1 MSRGEKN
8 KLCAFKPKN
17 KNEVESLGNAPM
29 RDLKDERF
37 RVLREKFHFPGFR
50 MWQEEII
57 DTLMTGRD
65 VVVVMP
71 TGSGK
76 SLCYQLPAML
86 LDGVSLVVSPLIALM
101 KDQVDGLVE
110 NQVPATFINSVLTP
124 SEQGQRL
131 REIQQGRYKLIYI
144 APERFRN
151 PGFMEGI
158 QSCRV
163 SLFAVDEAHCVSEWG
178 HDFRPDYLRLKGVVE
193 KLGHPP
199 VAALT
204 ATATPDVRRDII
216 TQLGLRQPVAFVAG
230 FDRPNLH
237 FQVKQVEGEED
248 KIDAIIGLLKKKAQ
262 GGIIYAATRKNT
274 ETVTRALQSMG
285 YKAGSYHAGMEMESR
300 KFVQDRFMEGS
311 LPVVVATNAFGMGID
326 KADLRFVIHYDIPG
340 SIEAYYQEVGR
351 AGRDGEPAVCL
362 LLFNYAD
369 TFTQEFFIDG
379 SYPSSDIIER
389 VYEVLCDIGTDEIEM
404 TQRAL
409 AGRLGRK
416 KSNEMAVSS
425 CLKILEKAGYIERG
439 SDGEHQ
445 ARVTLRMEPE
455 GFRLQCEGKSKVQ
468 REIVNYCLD
477 VLDGSKDKTLLVDLD
492 VMAEHLNLT
501 PEQLRRHFSMLHQA
515 GSMEYR
521 PPFRGRGLKIL
532 SRVPVSELNVNFQE
546 IERRSLFERKK
557 LKKIIDYAYTD
568 QCLRRYILEYFGE
581 RITKKSCANCANCLD
596 EGEIYTSTPLENPTI
611 LGRDDINKSSLR
623 ARRPSGLAA
632 IPSRKSGIKA
642 PSFLTG
648 LTRKERINPGKPQEK
663 SDLPCHEDLFA
674 SLKEMRLK
682 LAQASSLP
690 PFVIFHDRT
699 LRAISQRLP
708 QTTPELLAIKGC
720 GEYKVSTYGSQ
731 TLEVVNAYLRRHPE
745 ARSLSDHD
753 GSVAMNPVLKK
764 HLGGST
770 VEITWMLWEKG
781 ETLDEIARKRGLTP
795 STVAEHLGQ
804 LIDEGKSIDLNRFL
818 SKERIALIEEAI
830 NRAGTERLAPIKA
843 LLPQDVSYD
852 EIRLVAGQ
860 YVRKTKRENKKT

>member
-1 MSRGEKN
+1 M
-8 KLCAFKPKN
+8 
-17 KNEVESLGNAPM
+17 
-29 RDLKDERF
+29 KDECF
-37 RVLREKFHFPGFR
+37 RILNEKFHFSGFR
-50 MWQEEII
+50 KWQEEII
-57 DTLMTGRD
+57 DTLLTRRD

-76 SLCYQLPAML
+76 SLCYQLPALL
-86 LDGVSLVVSPLIALM
+86 LDGVTLVISPLIALM

-131 REIQQGRYKLIYI
+131 REIQQGRYKLVYI

-158 QSCRV
+158 QSCPV

-193 KLGHPP
+193 KLSHPP

-216 TQLGLRQPVAFVAG
+216 TQLGLRQPATFVAG
-230 FDRPNLH
+230 FDRPNLR
-237 FQVKQVEGEED
+237 FQVKRVEGEAD
-248 KIDAIIGLLKKKAQ
+248 KIDAILGLLRKKAQ
-262 GGIIYAATRKNT
+262 RGIIYAATRKNV
-274 ETVTRALQSMG
+274 ETLASALQSNG
-285 YKAGSYHAGMEMESR
+285 YKAGGYHAGMEMESR
-300 KFVQDRFMEGS
+300 KLVQDRFMEGT

-326 KADLRFVIHYDIPG
+326 KADLRFVVHYDIPG
-340 SIEAYYQEVGR
+340 SPEAYYQEVGR
-351 AGRDGEPAVCL
+351 AGRDGKPATCL

-379 SYPSSDIIER
+379 SYPARDMIER
-389 VYEVLCDIGTDEIEM
+389 VYQVLCGIGTDEIEM
-404 TQRAL
+404 TQKAL
-409 AGRLGRK
+409 AERLGST

-439 SDGEHQ
+439 SEGEHQ
-445 ARVTLRMEPE
+445 ARVTLRIEPE
-455 GFRLQCEGKSKVQ
+455 ELRRQVVEKSKHQ
-468 REIVNYCLD
+468 KEIVNYCLD

-492 VMAEHLNLT
+492 VMAENLNLA
-501 PEQLRRHFSMLHQA
+501 PEQLRRHFSALHQSGA
-515 GSMEYR
+515 MEYR
-521 PPFRGRGLKIL
+521 PPFRGRGMKIL
-532 SRVPVSELNVNFQE
+532 SRVPVSKLNINFQE
-546 IERRSLFERKK
+546 IERRSLFEREK
-557 LKKIIDYAYTD
+557 LRKMIDYAYTD
-568 QCLRRYILEYFGE
+568 QCLRRFILEYFGE
-581 RITKKSCANCANCLD
+581 RIAKKSCDNCSNCLD
-596 EGEIYTSTPLENPTI
+596 EGEAHTFRTFTPLENSAI
-611 LGRDDINKSSLR
+611 FGRDDINKSSLR
-623 ARRPSGLAA
+623 ARKPSGLAA
-632 IPSRKSGIKA
+632 IPSKKGGVKA

-648 LTRKERINPGKPQEK
+648 FTRKERIIKGKLPEN

-708 QTTPELLAIKGC
+708 QTTSELLAIKGC
-720 GEYKVSTYGSQ
+720 GEYKVSAYGDQ
-731 TLEVVNAYLRRHPE
+731 TLKVVRAYLKGHPE
-745 ARSLSDHD
+745 AKPLREPD
-753 GSVAMNPVLKK
+753 GAAAIRPVLKK
-764 HLGGST
+764 TSGGST

-781 ETLDEIARKRGLTP
+781 GTLEEIAQKRGLSP
-795 STVAEHLGQ
+795 STIAEHLVD
-804 LIDEGKSIDLNRFL
+804 LIDEGRLIDLNRIL

-830 NRAGTERLAPIKA
+830 VRAEGERLAPIKT

-852 EIRLVAGQ
+852 EIRLVAAQ
-860 YVRKTKRENKKT
+860 YVQNAKDGNKKR

>member
-1 MSRGEKN
+1 M
-8 KLCAFKPKN
+8 
-17 KNEVESLGNAPM
+17 
-29 RDLKDERF
+29 KDERF
-37 RVLREKFHFPGFR
+37 RILNEKFHFSDFR
-50 MWQEEII
+50 KWQGEII
-57 DTLMTGRD
+57 DTLLTRRD

-76 SLCYQLPAML
+76 SLCYQLPALL
-86 LDGVSLVVSPLIALM
+86 LDGVTLVVSPLIALM
-101 KDQVDGLVE
+101 KDQVDGLVQ

-216 TQLGLRQPVAFVAG
+216 TQLGLRQPIAFVAG
-230 FDRPNLH
+230 FDRPNLR

-248 KIDAIIGLLKKKAQ
+248 KIGAILGLLKRGTQ
-262 GGIIYAATRKNT
+262 RGIIYAATRKNA

-300 KFVQDRFMEGS
+300 KFVQDRFMEGTLS
-311 LPVVVATNAFGMGID
+311 VVVATNAFGMGID
-326 KADLRFVIHYDIPG
+326 KADLRFVVHYDIPG

-351 AGRDGEPAVCL
+351 AGRDGKPATCL

-379 SYPSSDIIER
+379 SYPSSDMIER

-404 TQRAL
+404 TQKAL

-445 ARVTLRMEPE
+445 AKVTLRIESE
-455 GFRLQCEGKSKVQ
+455 ELRRQVEGKSKYQ
-468 REIVNYCLD
+468 KEIVNYCLD

-492 VMAEHLNLT
+492 VMAENLSLA
-501 PEQLRRHFSMLHQA
+501 PEQLRRHFSTFHQA

-557 LKKIIDYAYTD
+557 LRKMIDYAYTD

-581 RITKKSCANCANCLD
+581 RNTRDNCDNCSNCLN
-596 EGEIYTSTPLENPTI
+596 ESETHTFTPLESPAI
-611 LGRDDINKSSLR
+611 FGRDDTNKSFLR
-623 ARRPSGLAA
+623 ARKPSGLAA
-632 IPSRKSGIKA
+632 IPSRKGGVKA

-648 LTRKERINPGKPQEK
+648 FTRKERGSKGKLPEK
-663 SDLPCHEDLFA
+663 FPDKLGLPCHEDLFA

-682 LAQASSLP
+682 LAQASNLP

-699 LRAISQRLP
+699 LIAISQRLP
-708 QTTPELLAIKGC
+708 QTISELLAIKGC
-720 GEYKVSTYGSQ
+720 GEYKVSAYGNQ
-731 TLEVVNAYLRRHPE
+731 TLEVVRAYLKGHPE
-745 ARSLSDHD
+745 ANPLSEHD
-753 GSVAMNPVLKK
+753 EAVAIRHVLKK
-764 HLGGST
+764 PSGGST

-781 ETLDEIARKRGLTP
+781 GALEEIARKRDLTP
-795 STVAEHLGQ
+795 STITEHLVQ
-804 LIDEGKSIDLNRFL
+804 LIDEGRSIDLNRIL
-818 SKERIALIEEAI
+818 PKERIALIEEAI
-830 NRAGTERLAPIKA
+830 VRAGSERLAPIKA
-843 LLPQDVSYD
+843 LLPQDVSYG
-852 EIRLVAGQ
+852 EIRLVMGQ
-860 YVRKTKRENKKT
+860 YIQKAKGENKKR

>member
-1 MSRGEKN
+1 M
-8 KLCAFKPKN
+8 
-17 KNEVESLGNAPM
+17 
-29 RDLKDERF
+29 KDELLRA
-37 RVLREKFHFPGFR
+37 LREKFHFSGFR
-50 MWQEEII
+50 KWQEEII
-57 DTLMTGRD
+57 DTLLTRRD

-76 SLCYQLPAML
+76 SLCYQLPALL
-86 LDGVSLVVSPLIALM
+86 LDGVTLVISPLIALM
-101 KDQVDGLVE
+101 KDQVDGLVQ
-110 NQVPATFINSVLTP
+110 NQIPATFINSALTP

-131 REIQQGRYKLIYI
+131 REIQQGRYKLVYI

-193 KLGHPP
+193 KLSHPP

-204 ATATPDVRRDII
+204 ATATPDVRHDII

-230 FDRPNLH
+230 FDRPNLRFH
-237 FQVKQVEGEED
+237 VKKVEGEKD
-248 KIDAIIGLLKKKAQ
+248 KIDAIMTLLKKEERR
-262 GGIIYAATRKNT
+262 GIIYAATRKNV
-274 ETVTRALQSMG
+274 EALTLALRSNG

-300 KFVQDRFMEGS
+300 KSVQDRFMEGS

-326 KADLRFVIHYDIPG
+326 KADLRFVVHYDVPG

-351 AGRDGEPAVCL
+351 AGRDGMPATCL

-379 SYPSSDIIER
+379 SYPSRDMIER
-389 VYEVLCDIGTDEIEM
+389 TYEVLCDIGTDEIEM
-404 TQRAL
+404 TQKAL
-409 AGRLGRK
+409 AERLGRT

-425 CLKILEKAGYIERG
+425 CLKILEKAGAIERG
-439 SDGEHQ
+439 SEGEHQ
-445 ARVTLRMEPE
+445 ARVILRIEPE
-455 GFRLQCEGKSKVQ
+455 ELQRRGDGKSKYQ
-468 REIVNYCLD
+468 KEIADYCLD

-492 VMAEHLNLT
+492 VMAVRLDLA
-501 PEQLRRHFSMLHQA
+501 PEQLRRHLSTLHQA
-515 GSMEYR
+515 GSIEYR

-532 SRVPVSELNVNFQE
+532 SRVPVTELNINFQE

-557 LKKIIDYAYTD
+557 LRRMIDYAYTD
-568 QCLRRYILEYFGE
+568 ECLRRFILEYFGE
-581 RITKKSCANCANCLD
+581 RIAKKSCDNCSNCLHED
-596 EGEIYTSTPLENPTI
+596 ESRASRTFTPLENRAMF
-611 LGRDDINKSSLR
+611 GRDNINRSSLR

-632 IPSRKSGIKA
+632 IPSRKGGIKA
-642 PSFLTG
+642 PSVLTG
-648 LTRKERINPGKPQEK
+648 QAKKERMLKGKLPEK
-663 SDLPCHEDLFA
+663 SSEELELPCHEDLFA

-682 LAQASSLP
+682 LARASNLP

-699 LRAISQRLP
+699 LRAISQQLP
-708 QTTPELLAIKGC
+708 QTTSELLAIKGC
-720 GEYKVSTYGSQ
+720 GEYKVSAYGDR
-731 TLEVVNAYLRRHPE
+731 TIEVVRAYLKRHPE
-745 ARSLSDHD
+745 AKPLSKSRSKHD
-753 GSVAMNPVLKK
+753 RSAAIRPVLKK
-764 HLGGST
+764 PSGGST

-781 ETLDEIARKRGLTP
+781 MKMDEIAGKRGLTP
-795 STVAEHLGQ
+795 STISEHLVQ
-804 LIDEGKSIDLNRFL
+804 LIGQGRSIDLNRIL

-830 NRAGTERLAPIKA
+830 VRAGGEQLAPVKT
-843 LLPQDVSYD
+843 LLPQDVSYE

-860 YVRKTKRENKKT
+860 YVRKTKGR